1 MRLALAL
8 LLFPALPFGPA
19 IAPALAQVAPA
30 GAQDEAL
37 LAHIVQ
43 VAFAQR
49 RKTLRNNLKGV
60 LDDDG
65 FTALDIDPGIRPE
78 NLSVGGF
85 VAIANYLSKKV

>member
-1 MRLALAL
+1 MCRRNRSTCRPGGFRRGAHDPLRH
-8 LLFPALPFGPA
+8 PA
-19 IAPALAQVAPA
+19 APRR
-30 GAQDEAL
+30 DEAL

-65 FTALDIDPGIRPE
+65 FTALDIDPGIRRKTCRWAV
-78 NLSVGGF
+78 LSPSPT
-85 VAIANYLSKKV
+85 I